1 MQVPPPTMVTIF
13 PTIVAIAVLEL
24 AYENTPVL
32 VDVGATNANTGLVKF
47 FVGIEKPDITGVILF
62 TVRTDVIDPDT

>member
-1 MQVPPPTMVTIF
+1 MVTIF

-24 AYENTPVL
+24 VYENAPVL
-32 VDVGATNANTGLVKF
+32 VDVGTTNANTGLVKF